1 MRLLLCLA
9 LIVSVLAVSGCG
21 TALGPVP
28 YGITVDQKGP
38 VAVGDTRAGADKV
51 GRARAQGIILVGF
64 GDASIK
70 TAAAEANITRIHH
83 VDCDALCV
91 LGIYSRY
98 ETIVYGE

>member
-9 LIVSVLAVSGCG
+9 LIASVLTVAGCG
-21 TALGPVP
+21 FSQGPVP

-70 TAAAEANITRIHH
+70 AAAAEGKITRIHH
-83 VDCDALCV
+83 VDCDALTV
-91 LGIYSRY
+91 LGIYARY